1 MQEEYNSQ
9 KVYQQRMK
17 EMEITRQ
24 QIAAEL
30 PILQNIANSKYALL
44 IDDTLITYCF
54 FLLDKRIE
62 KKPLRAYFLQ
72 KVGDY
77 VMANEEMTFDA
88 KRQKLLTKLG
98 FIIELIM
105 VIQYLHNQ
113 ILDGKAGVT
122 SKEKIAQNL
131 VAGNILRELLFDYI
145 TTEIGKFDN
154 NTATKTA
161 ECVARIFM
169 YVDIGQM
176 MEINYGHYNA
186 YKKNVFPEI
195 DTNSQLN
202 QFIDEHI
209 VCVQTVVDEIKAA
222 IPEKKQFIDL
232 YFRRIF
238 LTNVS
243 LFVFSTQLICDLL
256 NSSSKKQNELL
267 KFATTYSV
275 ALQIVNDV
283 ADIIPENKNQDTVG
297 KEKDDAFSDLKN
309 QNITLPFIYHLQKG
323 YNRLIESY
331 LKNPQD
337 KAYIIKDFQE
347 QLNQELVDSL
357 SIDNCV
363 AMGKKIAKE
372 AKKHLDENNP
382 TTFLFWN
389 MSQIADWNYYYT
401 IIYKNKNNTI
411 G

>member
-1 MQEEYNSQ
+1 MQEKYNSK
-9 KVYQQRMK
+9 KVYEQRMK
-17 EMEITRQ
+17 EMEIIRQ
-24 QIAAEL
+24 QFAAEL
-30 PILQNIANSKYALL
+30 PILLNIANSKYALL

-54 FLLDKRIE
+54 FLLNKRTE

-72 KVGDY
+72 KIGDY
-77 VMANEEMTFDA
+77 VIANEEIMFDTNT
-88 KRQKLLTKLG
+88 QKLLTKLG

-186 YKKNVFPEI
+186 YKENVFPEI

-202 QFIDEHI
+202 RFLDEHI
-209 VCVQTVVDEIKAA
+209 VCVKKELAEIKAA

-238 LTNVS
+238 LINVS

-256 NSSSKKQNELL
+256 NSSSKKRDELL

-275 ALQIVNDV
+275 ALQIVNDIT
-283 ADIIPENKNQDTVG
+283 DIIPENKNQDTVG

-331 LKNPQD
+331 LENPQD

-372 AKKHLDENNP
+372 AKKHLDENNSI
-382 TTFLFWN
+382 THLLWN
-389 MSQIADWNYYYT
+389 VAEIADWNYYYY
-401 IIYKNKNNTI
+401 IIYKNKI
-411 G
+411 R

>member
-1 MQEEYNSQ
+1 MQEEYNSK

-195 DTNSQLN
+195 NSNSQLN

-209 VCVQTVVDEIKAA
+209 VCVQTVVDEIKEEM
-222 IPEKKQFIDL
+222 PEKKQFIDL

-243 LFVFSTQLICDLL
+243 LFTLATQLICDLL

-267 KFATTYSV
+267 KFASAYGI
-275 ALQIVNDV
+275 ALQIANDV
-283 ADIIPENKNQDTVG
+283 GEIVQEEKNQETIG
-297 KEKDDAFSDLKN
+297 KEKVDAFSDLKN

-323 YNRLIESY
+323 YKRLIESY
-331 LKNPQD
+331 LECPKN
-337 KAYIIKDFQE
+337 KAYIIKDYQE

-357 SIDNCV
+357 SIDNCI
-363 AMGKKIAKE
+363 AIGKKIAKE

-389 MSQIADWNYYYT
+389 MSQIAEWNSFF
-401 IIYKNKNNTI
+401 ISIYKK
-411 G
+411 

>member
-195 DTNSQLN
+195 NSNSQLN

-209 VCVQTVVDEIKAA
+209 VCVQTVVDEIKEEM
-222 IPEKKQFIDL
+222 PEKKQFIDL

-243 LFVFSTQLICDLL
+243 LFTLATQLICDLL

-267 KFATTYSV
+267 KFASAYGI
-275 ALQIVNDV
+275 ALQIANDV
-283 ADIIPENKNQDTVG
+283 GEIVQEEKNQETIG
-297 KEKDDAFSDLKN
+297 KEKVDAFSDLKN

-323 YNRLIESY
+323 YKRLIESY
-331 LKNPQD
+331 LECPKN
-337 KAYIIKDFQE
+337 KAYIIKDYQE

-357 SIDNCV
+357 SIDNCI
-363 AMGKKIAKE
+363 AIGKKIAKE

-389 MSQIADWNYYYT
+389 MSQIAEWNSFF
-401 IIYKNKNNTI
+401 ISIYKK
-411 G
+411 